1 MDFELE
7 LTRRQ
12 VLAAGMAALV
22 AQALPVAHAQL
33 PPLITSP

>member
-22 AQALPVAHAQL
+22 AQALPVARAAA
-33 PPLITSP
+33 SPRR